1 MASMTLIG
9 DISLILFCFLQI
21 YTQTSEK
28 YQMRLKF
35 FKASAVDSQI
45 YPLEHNK
52 APAPE
57 GADAVLLGSV
67 SH

>member
-1 MASMTLIG
+1 
-9 DISLILFCFLQI
+9 
-21 YTQTSEK
+21 
-28 YQMRLKF
+28 MRLKF